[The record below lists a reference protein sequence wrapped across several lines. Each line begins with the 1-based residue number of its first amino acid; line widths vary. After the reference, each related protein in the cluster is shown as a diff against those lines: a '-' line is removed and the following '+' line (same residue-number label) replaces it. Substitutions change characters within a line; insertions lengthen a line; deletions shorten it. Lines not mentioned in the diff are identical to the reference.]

1 MELNEE
7 NYASN
12 HHESKFYHIVLRSKK
27 ESKNEDT
34 AHFIPNVQEVSTS
47 ILPKHMNKFNEK

>member
-7 NYASN
+7 NYAST

-27 ESKNEDT
+27 KGEDQDA
-34 AHFIPNVQEVSTS
+34 AHLIPDVQEVSTS
-47 ILPKHMNKFNEK
+47 ILPKYIVTK